1 MFLIIS
7 IFLVI
12 KFVPLSKKNKNK
24 TCIVFAPV
32 VTTDIL

>member
-12 KFVPLSKKNKNK
+12 KFVPLSKKKK
-24 TCIVFAPV
+24 CIVFAPV